1 MLSGGRAMVM
11 QARAQPQPAPRSFE
25 AALDLFEDSG
35 YGSTGLTDII
45 NKAAVTKGAF
55 YYHFHTKRIGRRR
68 RRRGVVRGN
77 PPDARH
83 DHRGPAGPAPR
94 KPDPGHFRGGRSHAP
109 RPAGPGRPPPG
120 LVVPAV
126 RAVGSPVSPRADRS
140 SSRPSNRR
148 RRRRR
153 ARRRRSRRGGRQHPV
168 GDGRRAIVFDA
179 GAGDIYT
186 GLRSSWRI
194 ILRGIASESSLAYFE
209 EFVTRVAARY
219 QSGVDQAR

>member
-1 MLSGGRAMVM
+1 MVM
-11 QARAQPQPAPRSFE
+11 QARAQATRAAIIQ

-55 YYHFHTKRIGRRR
+55 YYHFHTKESVAAA
-68 RRRGVVRGN
+68 VVEGSYEEI
-77 PPDARH
+77 
-83 DHRGPAGPAPR
+83 HRMLVTTIEAPSGPALENLIRATFAVAEAMR
-94 KPDPGHFRGGRSHAP
+94 RNQLVRVGHQLR
-109 RPAGPGRPPPG
+109 
-120 LVVPAV
+120 LLVPAV
-126 RAVGSPVSPRADRS
+126 RAVGKSSFTERRQIFISAIESAVAAGDVLADVDPAEAADSIRS
-140 SSRPSNRR
+140 
-148 RRRRR
+148 
-153 ARRRRSRRGGRQHPV
+153 AMV
-168 GDGRRAIVFDA
+168 GAQIVFDA

-219 QSGVDQAR
+219 QSGADQAR